1 MTSSQP
7 NTESHASE
15 QKAQAN
21 SAASLRKAL
30 SQCLIKDRF
39 RLSKRIAGACKINK
53 ESARNAV
60 FDEIALDIAKSM
72 MEVEQRSRHQPK
84 IEYPEILPVSQKKDD
99 IADAI
104 AHHQVVIVAGE
115 TGSGKTTQLPKICAE
130 LGRGKFGLIGHTQP
144 RRLAA
149 RSVANRIAE
158 EMETQLGDFVGYK
171 VRFNDQLS
179 ENTQI
184 KLMTDGILLAE
195 IQHDRFLNQY
205 DTIIIDEAH
214 ERSLNIDFI
223 LGYLKELL
231 PRRPDLKVIIT
242 SATIDPERF
251 SNHFGGAPIIE
262 VSGRTYPVETR
273 YRPLGGETEDD
284 RDQLEGIFDAVDEL
298 CDEGLGDILIFMN
311 GEREIRDTADALA
324 KRKLKDTEIVPLYA
338 RLSAGEQNKIFQPH
352 TGRRIV
358 LATNVAETSLTVP
371 GIKYVIDPGT
381 ARISRYSYRTKV
393 QRLPIEPVSQAS
405 ANQRKGRCGR
415 VQEGICIRLYSE
427 DDFNSRPEFTD
438 PEILRTN
445 LASVILQMTALGLGD
460 IEAFPFVEAPDKRN
474 ILDGVRLLEELGAI
488 NSNAKD
494 PKKRLTAVGKQLARL
509 PIDPRLARMVLE
521 APRLGCLKEVM
532 IIAAALSIQ
541 DPRERPSDK
550 QQSADDKH
558 RRFYHEDSDFLTFVN
573 LWNHIQKQQKALSGN
588 QFRRQCKDDYL
599 NYLRVREWQDVYF
612 QIHQS
617 MREMEFKLNSEPG
630 SYDAVHSAILTGLLS
645 HIGMKDQEKNEYHGA
660 RNARF
665 HIFPGSGLFKKQP
678 KWVMSAE
685 LVETSKLWGRIIA
698 KIQPEWIEPLAKHL
712 IKRSHSEPHWSK
724 KQAAV
729 MAYEKVMLYGIP
741 IVPKR
746 LVNYGNIDAS
756 VSREIFIRSAL
767 VEGDW
772 ETKHAFFKQNRKL
785 LLEVEELEHKSRR
798 RDILVDDEELFQ
810 FYDQRVGTEVVSGRH
825 FDTWWKQASKK
836 EPELLNFEKEMLFKG
851 DASHVTDLDYPN
863 FWHQN
868 GLKLKLSYQFEPGD
882 DSDGVTV
889 HIPLPILNQIDPA
902 GFDWQIP
909 GLRHELVVSLIKSL
923 PKTLRKNF
931 VPAPNYADAFLSR
944 VTAMEMPLL
953 DALEKELR
961 RMTGATVLREDWKL
975 DQVPDHLKVTFRA
988 VDERNRKL
996 KEHKDLHEL
1005 KESLKEK
1012 VQETL
1017 SKVADDDIEQQGLHT
1032 WSFGELPQVYQQKR
1046 GGYQVKAFPALVD
1059 NKDSVEIKL
1068 YETEQEQI
1076 SAMQAGQRRLILL
1089 NVPSPIKYL
1098 HANLPNKSKLGL
1110 YFNPYGKV
1118 LDLIDDCIACG
1129 VDKLIEERGGLVWE
1143 PEKFE
1148 ALKEHVRAE
1157 LGDTVVDIAK
1167 QVETILTTAFNINK
1181 KLKGKIDFTMAF
1193 ALSDIKAQIE
1203 GLIFKGFATECGWKR
1218 LPDILR
1224 YMKAIER
1231 RMEKLPIDPNKDRL
1245 HMLKIESVVKD
1256 YKELLNKIPKGLAV
1270 PENVKEIRWMIE
1282 ELRVSFFAQQLGTP
1296 YPVSDKRVKNA
1307 IEAC

>member
-7 NTESHASE
+7 TPDSA
-15 QKAQAN
+15 AQPKAN
-21 SAASLRKAL
+21 SAASLKKAL
-30 SQCLIKDRF
+30 GECLIKDRF
-39 RLSKRIAGACKINK
+39 RFSKRIDGASKIKN

-60 FDEIALDIAKSM
+60 FDEIALDIAQSM
-72 MEVEQRSRHQPK
+72 MVVEQRKQQMPK
-84 IEYPEILPVSQKKDD
+84 IEYPALLPVSQKRDD
-99 IADAI
+99 IAQAI

-130 LGRGKFGLIGHTQP
+130 LGRGKYGLIGHTQP

-158 EMETQLGDFVGYK
+158 EMETELGGFVGYK
-171 VRFNDQLS
+171 VRFTDQIS
-179 ENTQI
+179 DQTQI

-195 IQHDRFLNQY
+195 IQNDRFLNQY

-223 LGYLKELL
+223 LGYLKQLL

-251 SNHFGGAPIIE
+251 SKHFSNAPIIE
-262 VSGRTYPVETR
+262 VSGRTYPVEVR
-273 YRPLGGETEDD
+273 YRPLAGDDDSESD
-284 RDQLEGIFDAVDEL
+284 RDQLEGIFQAVDEL

-311 GEREIRDTADALA
+311 GEREIRDTADALS
-324 KRKLKDTEIVPLYA
+324 KRNLRDTEIVPLYA

-352 TGRRIV
+352 AGRRIV

-393 QRLPIEPVSQAS
+393 QRLPIEPISQAS

-415 VQEGICIRLYSE
+415 TEEGICIRLYSE
-427 DDFNSRPEFTD
+427 EDFLSRPEFTD

-474 ILDGVRLLEELGAI
+474 IQDGVRLLEELGAI
-488 NSNAKD
+488 NDQIKD
-494 PKKRLTAVGKQLARL
+494 PKKRLTESGKQLARL

-521 APRLGCLKEVM
+521 ASKLGCLKEVM
-532 IIAAALSIQ
+532 IIASALSIQ

-558 RRFYHEDSDFLTFVN
+558 RRFNHEDSDFLTLVN
-573 LWNHIQKQQKALSGN
+573 LWHYIGQQQKALTSN
-588 QFRRQCKDDYL
+588 QFRRQCKLDYL
-599 NYLRVREWQDVYF
+599 NYLRVREWQDVYT
-612 QIHQS
+612 QLHQS
-617 MREMEFKLNSEPG
+617 TREMGFKLNDEPG
-630 SYDAVHSAILTGLLS
+630 SYHAVHSAILVGLLS

-665 HIFPGSGLFKKQP
+665 NIFPASGLFKKQP

-685 LVETSKLWGRIIA
+685 LVETSKLWARVVA
-698 KIQPEWIEPLAKHL
+698 KIEPDWIEPLAKHL
-712 IKRSHSEPHWSK
+712 IKRSYSEPHWSK
-724 KQAAV
+724 KNAAV

-746 LVNYGNIDAS
+746 LVNYGTIDP
-756 VSREIFIRSAL
+756 VLSREIFIRSAL

-772 ETKHAFFKQNRKL
+772 ETKHAFFKQNRAL
-785 LLEVEELEHKSRR
+785 LAEVEELEHKSRR

-825 FDTWWKQASKK
+825 FDAWWKTASRKT
-836 EPELLNFEKEMLFKG
+836 PDLLSFEKEMLFKG
-851 DASHVTDLDYPN
+851 DASHITDLDYPN
-863 FWHQN
+863 FWHQGN
-868 GLKLKLSYQFEPGD
+868 LKLKLSYQFEPGEN
-882 DSDGVTV
+882 SDGVTV
-889 HIPLPILNQIDPA
+889 HIPLPILNQVEPH

-931 VPAPNYADAFLSR
+931 VPAPNYADAFLAR
-944 VTAMEMPLL
+944 VTPFEMPLL
-953 DALEKELR
+953 DAMEKELR
-961 RMTGATVLREDWKL
+961 RMTGVAVLREDWKL
-975 DQVPDHLKVTFRA
+975 DQLPAHLKITYRA
-988 VDERNRKL
+988 VDHRNRKL
-996 KEHKDLHEL
+996 NESCDLHEL

-1017 SKVADDDIEQQGLHT
+1017 SQVADDDIEQRDLHT
-1032 WSFGELPQVYQQKR
+1032 WSFGELPKVYQQKR
-1046 GGYQVKAFPALVD
+1046 GGFEVRAYPALVD
-1059 NKDSVEIKL
+1059 KKDSVEIKL
-1068 YETEQEQI
+1068 FETEQEQL
-1076 SAMQAGQRRLILL
+1076 SAMRAGQRRLILL

-1129 VDKLIEERGGLVWE
+1129 VDKLIEERGGMVWE
-1143 PEKFE
+1143 PQAFE

-1157 LGDTVVDIAK
+1157 LGDTVVEIAK
-1167 QVETILTTAFNINK
+1167 QVETILTTAYNINK
-1181 KLKGKIDFTMAF
+1181 RLKGKVDFTMAF
-1193 ALSDIKAQIE
+1193 ALSDVKAQIE
-1203 GLIFKGFATECGWKR
+1203 GLIFSGFATECGWKR

-1224 YMKAIER
+1224 YMLAIER
-1231 RMEKLPIDPNKDRL
+1231 RMEKLPVDPNKDRL
-1245 HMLKIESVVKD
+1245 HMLKIESVANK
-1256 YKELLNKIPKGLAV
+1256 YKELLNKIPKGMAI
-1270 PENVKEIRWMIE
+1270 PDNVREIRWMLE
-1282 ELRVSFFAQQLGTP
+1282 ELRVSYFAQQLGTP
-1296 YPVSDKRVKNA
+1296 YPVSDKRIINA

>member
-7 NTESHASE
+7 TPDSA
-15 QKAQAN
+15 AQPKAN
-21 SAASLRKAL
+21 SAASLKKAL
-30 SQCLIKDRF
+30 GECLIKDRF
-39 RLSKRIAGACKINK
+39 RFSKRIDGASRIKN

-60 FDEIALDIAKSM
+60 FDEIALDIAQSM
-72 MEVEQRSRHQPK
+72 MVVEQRKQQMPK
-84 IEYPEILPVSQKKDD
+84 IEYPALLPVSQKRDD
-99 IADAI
+99 IAQAI

-130 LGRGKFGLIGHTQP
+130 LGRGKYGLIGHTQP

-158 EMETQLGDFVGYK
+158 EMETELGGFVGYK
-171 VRFNDQLS
+171 VRFTDQIS
-179 ENTQI
+179 DQTQI

-195 IQHDRFLNQY
+195 IQNDRFLNQY

-223 LGYLKELL
+223 LGYLKQLL

-251 SNHFGGAPIIE
+251 SKHFSNAPIIE
-262 VSGRTYPVETR
+262 VSGRTYPVEVR
-273 YRPLGGETEDD
+273 YRPLVGDDDSESD
-284 RDQLEGIFDAVDEL
+284 RDQLEGIFQAVDEL

-311 GEREIRDTADALA
+311 GEREIRDTADALS
-324 KRKLKDTEIVPLYA
+324 KRNLRDTEIVPLYA

-352 TGRRIV
+352 AGRRIV

-393 QRLPIEPVSQAS
+393 QRLPIEPISQAS

-415 VQEGICIRLYSE
+415 TEEGICIRLYSE
-427 DDFNSRPEFTD
+427 EDFLSRPEFTD

-474 ILDGVRLLEELGAI
+474 IQDGVRLLEELGAI
-488 NSNAKD
+488 NDQIKD
-494 PKKRLTAVGKQLARL
+494 PKKRLTESGKQLARL

-521 APRLGCLKEVM
+521 APKLGCLKEVM
-532 IIAAALSIQ
+532 IIASALSIQ

-558 RRFYHEDSDFLTFVN
+558 RRFNHEDSDFLTLVN
-573 LWNHIQKQQKALSGN
+573 LWHYIGQQQKALTSN
-588 QFRRQCKDDYL
+588 QFRRQCKLDYL
-599 NYLRVREWQDVYF
+599 NYLRVREWQDVYT
-612 QIHQS
+612 QLHQS
-617 MREMEFKLNSEPG
+617 TREMGFKLNDEPG
-630 SYDAVHSAILTGLLS
+630 SYHAVHSAILVGLLS

-665 HIFPGSGLFKKQP
+665 NIFPASGLFKKQP

-685 LVETSKLWGRIIA
+685 LVETSKLWARVVA
-698 KIQPEWIEPLAKHL
+698 KIEPDWIEPLAKHL
-712 IKRSHSEPHWSK
+712 IKRSYSEPHWSK
-724 KQAAV
+724 KNAAV

-746 LVNYGNIDAS
+746 LVNYGTIDP
-756 VSREIFIRSAL
+756 VLSREIFIRSAL

-772 ETKHAFFKQNRKL
+772 ETKHAFFKQNRAL
-785 LLEVEELEHKSRR
+785 LAEVEELEHKSRR

-825 FDTWWKQASKK
+825 FDAWWKTASRKT
-836 EPELLNFEKEMLFKG
+836 PDLLSFEKEMLFKG
-851 DASHVTDLDYPN
+851 DASHITDLDYPN
-863 FWHQN
+863 FWHQGN
-868 GLKLKLSYQFEPGD
+868 LKLKLSYQFEPGEN
-882 DSDGVTV
+882 SDGVTV
-889 HIPLPILNQIDPA
+889 HIPLPILNQVEPH

-931 VPAPNYADAFLSR
+931 VPAPNYADAFLAR
-944 VTAMEMPLL
+944 VTPFEMPLL
-953 DALEKELR
+953 DAMEKELR
-961 RMTGATVLREDWKL
+961 RMTGVTVLREDWKL
-975 DQVPDHLKVTFRA
+975 DQLPAHLKITYRA
-988 VDERNRKL
+988 VDHRNRKL
-996 KEHKDLHEL
+996 NESCDLHEL

-1017 SKVADDDIEQQGLHT
+1017 SQVADDDIEQRDLHT
-1032 WSFGELPQVYQQKR
+1032 WSFGELPKVYQQKR
-1046 GGYQVKAFPALVD
+1046 GGFEVRAYPALVD
-1059 NKDSVEIKL
+1059 KKDSVEIKL
-1068 YETEQEQI
+1068 FETEQEQL
-1076 SAMQAGQRRLILL
+1076 SAMRAGQRRLILL

-1129 VDKLIEERGGLVWE
+1129 VDKLIEERGGMVWE
-1143 PEKFE
+1143 PQAFE

-1157 LGDTVVDIAK
+1157 LGDTVVEIAK
-1167 QVETILTTAFNINK
+1167 QVETILTTAYNINK
-1181 KLKGKIDFTMAF
+1181 RLKGKVDFTMAF
-1193 ALSDIKAQIE
+1193 ALSDVKAQIE
-1203 GLIFKGFATECGWKR
+1203 GLIFSGFATECGWKR

-1224 YMKAIER
+1224 YMRAIER
-1231 RMEKLPIDPNKDRL
+1231 RMEKLPVDPNKDRL
-1245 HMLKIESVVKD
+1245 HMLKIESVANK
-1256 YKELLNKIPKGLAV
+1256 YKELLNKIPKGMAI
-1270 PENVKEIRWMIE
+1270 PDNVREIRWMLE
-1282 ELRVSFFAQQLGTP
+1282 ELRVSYFAQQLGTP
-1296 YPVSDKRVKNA
+1296 YPVSDKRIINA

>member
-7 NTESHASE
+7 TPDSA
-15 QKAQAN
+15 AQPKAN
-21 SAASLRKAL
+21 SAASLKKAL
-30 SQCLIKDRF
+30 GECLIKDRF
-39 RLSKRIAGACKINK
+39 RFSKRIDGASRIKN

-60 FDEIALDIAKSM
+60 FDEIALDIAQSM
-72 MEVEQRSRHQPK
+72 MVVEQRKQQMPK
-84 IEYPEILPVSQKKDD
+84 IEYPALLPVSQKRDD
-99 IADAI
+99 IAKAI

-130 LGRGKFGLIGHTQP
+130 LGRGKYGLIGHTQP

-158 EMETQLGDFVGYK
+158 EMETELGSFVGYK
-171 VRFNDQLS
+171 VRFTDQIS
-179 ENTQI
+179 DQTQI

-195 IQHDRFLNQY
+195 IQNDRFLNQY

-223 LGYLKELL
+223 LGYLKQLL

-251 SNHFGGAPIIE
+251 SKHFSNAPIIE
-262 VSGRTYPVETR
+262 VSGRTYPVEVR
-273 YRPLGGETEDD
+273 YRPLAGDDDSESD
-284 RDQLEGIFDAVDEL
+284 RDQLEGIFQAVDEL

-311 GEREIRDTADALA
+311 GEREIRDTADALS
-324 KRKLKDTEIVPLYA
+324 KRNLRDTEIVPLYA

-352 TGRRIV
+352 AGRRIV

-393 QRLPIEPVSQAS
+393 QRLPIEPISQAS

-415 VQEGICIRLYSE
+415 TEEGICIRLYSE
-427 DDFNSRPEFTD
+427 EDFLSRPEFTD

-474 ILDGVRLLEELGAI
+474 IQDGVRLLEELGAI
-488 NSNAKD
+488 NDQIKD
-494 PKKRLTAVGKQLARL
+494 PKKRLTESGKQLARL

-521 APRLGCLKEVM
+521 ASKFGCLKEVM
-532 IIAAALSIQ
+532 IIASALSIQ

-550 QQSADDKH
+550 QQASDEKH
-558 RRFYHEDSDFLTFVN
+558 RRFNHEDSDFLTLVN
-573 LWNHIQKQQKALSGN
+573 LWHYIGQQQKALTSN
-588 QFRRQCKDDYL
+588 QFRRQCKLDYL
-599 NYLRVREWQDVYF
+599 NYLRVREWQDVYT
-612 QIHQS
+612 QLHQS
-617 MREMEFKLNSEPG
+617 TREMGFKLNDEPG
-630 SYDAVHSAILTGLLS
+630 SYHAVHSAILVGLLS

-665 HIFPGSGLFKKQP
+665 NIFPASGLFKKQP

-685 LVETSKLWGRIIA
+685 LVETSKLWARVVA
-698 KIQPEWIEPLAKHL
+698 KIEPDWIEPLAQHL
-712 IKRSHSEPHWSK
+712 IKRSYSEPHWSK
-724 KQAAV
+724 KNAAV

-746 LVNYGNIDAS
+746 LVNYGNIDP
-756 VSREIFIRSAL
+756 VLSREIFIRSAL

-772 ETKHAFFKQNRKL
+772 ETKHAFFKQNRAL
-785 LLEVEELEHKSRR
+785 LAEVEELEHKSRR

-825 FDTWWKQASKK
+825 FDAWWKTASRKT
-836 EPELLNFEKEMLFKG
+836 PDLLSFEKEMLFKG
-851 DASHVTDLDYPN
+851 DASHITDLDYPN
-863 FWHQN
+863 FWHQGN
-868 GLKLKLSYQFEPGD
+868 LKLKLSYQFEPGEN
-882 DSDGVTV
+882 SDGVTV
-889 HIPLPILNQIDPA
+889 HIPLPILNQVEPH

-931 VPAPNYADAFLSR
+931 VPAPNYADAFLAR
-944 VTAMEMPLL
+944 VTPFEMPLL
-953 DALEKELR
+953 DAMEKELR
-961 RMTGATVLREDWKL
+961 RMTGVTVLREDWKL
-975 DQVPDHLKVTFRA
+975 DQLPAHLKITYRA
-988 VDERNRKL
+988 VDHRNRKL
-996 KEHKDLHEL
+996 NENCDLHEL

-1017 SKVADDDIEQQGLHT
+1017 SQVADDDIEQRDLHT
-1032 WSFGELPQVYQQKR
+1032 WSFGELPKVYQQKR
-1046 GGYQVKAFPALVD
+1046 GGFEVRAYPALVD
-1059 NKDSVEIKL
+1059 KKDSVEIKL
-1068 YETEQEQI
+1068 FETEQEQL
-1076 SAMQAGQRRLILL
+1076 SAMRAGQRRLILL

-1129 VDKLIEERGGLVWE
+1129 VDKLIEERGGMVWE
-1143 PEKFE
+1143 PQAFE

-1157 LGDTVVDIAK
+1157 LGDTVVEIAK
-1167 QVETILTTAFNINK
+1167 QVETILTTAYNINK
-1181 KLKGKIDFTMAF
+1181 RLKGKVDFTMAF
-1193 ALSDIKAQIE
+1193 ALSDVKAQIE
-1203 GLIFKGFATECGWKR
+1203 GLIFSGFATECGWKR

-1224 YMKAIER
+1224 YMRAIER
-1231 RMEKLPIDPNKDRL
+1231 RMEKLPVDPNKDRL
-1245 HMLKIESVVKD
+1245 HMLKIESVANK
-1256 YKELLNKIPKGLAV
+1256 YKELLNKIPKGMAI
-1270 PENVKEIRWMIE
+1270 PDNVREIRWMLE
-1282 ELRVSFFAQQLGTP
+1282 ELRVSYFAQQLGTP
-1296 YPVSDKRVKNA
+1296 YPVSDKRIINA

>member
-39 RLSKRIAGACKINK
+39 RLSKRIAGASKINK

-72 MEVEQRSRHQPK
+72 MEVEQRSRYQPK

-171 VRFNDQLS
+171 VRFNDQIS

-521 APRLGCLKEVM
+521 APRFGCLKEVM

-573 LWNHIQKQQKALSGN
+573 VWNHIQKQQKALSGN

-810 FYDQRVGTEVVSGRH
+810 FYDQRVGTEVVSGRY

-1076 SAMQAGQRRLILL
+1076 SAMKAGQRRLILL

-1129 VDKLIEERGGLVWE
+1129 VDKLIEEQGGLVWE

>member
-1129 VDKLIEERGGLVWE
+1129 VDKLIEEQGGLVWE

>member
-39 RLSKRIAGACKINK
+39 RLSKRIAGASKINK

-72 MEVEQRSRHQPK
+72 MEVEQRSRYQPK

-171 VRFNDQLS
+171 VRFNDQIS

-521 APRLGCLKEVM
+521 APRFGCLKEVM

-665 HIFPGSGLFKKQP
+665 HIFPSSGLFKKQP

-1076 SAMQAGQRRLILL
+1076 SAMKAGQRRLILL

-1129 VDKLIEERGGLVWE
+1129 VDKLIEEQGGLVWE

>member
-7 NTESHASE
+7 TPDSA
-15 QKAQAN
+15 AQPKAN
-21 SAASLRKAL
+21 SAASLKKAL
-30 SQCLIKDRF
+30 GECLIKDRF
-39 RLSKRIAGACKINK
+39 RFSKRIDGASKIKN

-60 FDEIALDIAKSM
+60 FDEIALDIAQSM
-72 MEVEQRSRHQPK
+72 MVVEQRKQQMPK
-84 IEYPEILPVSQKKDD
+84 IEYPALLPVSQKRDD
-99 IADAI
+99 IAKAI

-130 LGRGKFGLIGHTQP
+130 LGRGKYGLIGHTQP

-158 EMETQLGDFVGYK
+158 EMETELGGFVGYK
-171 VRFNDQLS
+171 VRFTDQIS
-179 ENTQI
+179 DQTQI

-195 IQHDRFLNQY
+195 IQNDRFLNQY

-223 LGYLKELL
+223 LGYLKQLL

-251 SNHFGGAPIIE
+251 SKHFSNAPIIE
-262 VSGRTYPVETR
+262 VSGRTYPVEVR
-273 YRPLGGETEDD
+273 YRPLAGDDDSESD
-284 RDQLEGIFDAVDEL
+284 RDQLEGIFQAVDEL
-298 CDEGLGDILIFMN
+298 CDEGGLGDILIFMN
-311 GEREIRDTADALA
+311 GEREIRDTADALS
-324 KRKLKDTEIVPLYA
+324 KRNLRDTEIVPLYA

-352 TGRRIV
+352 AGRRIV

-393 QRLPIEPVSQAS
+393 QRLPIEPISQAS

-415 VQEGICIRLYSE
+415 TEEGICIRLYSE
-427 DDFNSRPEFTD
+427 EDFLSRPEFTD

-474 ILDGVRLLEELGAI
+474 IQDGVRLLEELGAI
-488 NSNAKD
+488 NDQIKD
-494 PKKRLTAVGKQLARL
+494 PKKRLTESGKQLARL

-521 APRLGCLKEVM
+521 ASKLGCLKEVM
-532 IIAAALSIQ
+532 IIASALSIQ

-550 QQSADDKH
+550 QQASDEKH
-558 RRFYHEDSDFLTFVN
+558 RRFNHEDSDFLTLVN
-573 LWNHIQKQQKALSGN
+573 LWHYIGQQQKALTSN
-588 QFRRQCKDDYL
+588 QFRRQCKLDYL
-599 NYLRVREWQDVYF
+599 NYLRVREWQDVYT
-612 QIHQS
+612 QLHQS
-617 MREMEFKLNSEPG
+617 TREMGFKLNDEPG
-630 SYDAVHSAILTGLLS
+630 SYHAVHSAILVGLLS

-665 HIFPGSGLFKKQP
+665 NIFPASGLFKKQP

-685 LVETSKLWGRIIA
+685 LVETSKLWARVVA
-698 KIQPEWIEPLAKHL
+698 KIEPDWIEPLAQHL
-712 IKRSHSEPHWSK
+712 IKRSYSEPHWSK
-724 KQAAV
+724 KNAAV

-746 LVNYGNIDAS
+746 LVNYGTIDP
-756 VSREIFIRSAL
+756 VLSREIFIRSAL

-772 ETKHAFFKQNRKL
+772 ETKHAFFKQNRAL
-785 LLEVEELEHKSRR
+785 LAEVEELEHKSRR

-825 FDTWWKQASKK
+825 FDAWWKTASRKT
-836 EPELLNFEKEMLFKG
+836 PDLLSFEKEMLFKG
-851 DASHVTDLDYPN
+851 DASHITDLDYPN
-863 FWHQN
+863 FWHQGN
-868 GLKLKLSYQFEPGD
+868 LKLKLSYQFEPGEN
-882 DSDGVTV
+882 SDGVTV
-889 HIPLPILNQIDPA
+889 HIPLPILNQVEPH

-931 VPAPNYADAFLSR
+931 VPAPNYADAFLAR
-944 VTAMEMPLL
+944 VTPFEMPLL
-953 DALEKELR
+953 DAMEKELR
-961 RMTGATVLREDWKL
+961 RMTGVTVLREDWKL
-975 DQVPDHLKVTFRA
+975 DQLPAHLKITYRA
-988 VDERNRKL
+988 VDHRNRKL
-996 KEHKDLHEL
+996 NENCDLHEL

-1017 SKVADDDIEQQGLHT
+1017 SQVADDDIEQRDLHT
-1032 WSFGELPQVYQQKR
+1032 WSFGELPKVYQQKR
-1046 GGYQVKAFPALVD
+1046 GGFEVRAYPALVD
-1059 NKDSVEIKL
+1059 KKDSVEIKL
-1068 YETEQEQI
+1068 FETEQEQLG
-1076 SAMQAGQRRLILL
+1076 AMRAGQRRLILL

-1129 VDKLIEERGGLVWE
+1129 VDKLIEERGGMVWE
-1143 PEKFE
+1143 PQAFE

-1157 LGDTVVDIAK
+1157 LGDTVVEIAK
-1167 QVETILTTAFNINK
+1167 QVETILTTAYNINK
-1181 KLKGKIDFTMAF
+1181 RLKGKVDFTMAF
-1193 ALSDIKAQIE
+1193 ALSDVKAQIE
-1203 GLIFKGFATECGWKR
+1203 GLIFSGFATECGWKR

-1224 YMKAIER
+1224 YMRAIER
-1231 RMEKLPIDPNKDRL
+1231 RMEKLPVDPNKDRL
-1245 HMLKIESVVKD
+1245 HMLKIESVANK
-1256 YKELLNKIPKGLAV
+1256 YKELLNKIPKGMAI
-1270 PENVKEIRWMIE
+1270 PDNVREIRWMLE
-1282 ELRVSFFAQQLGTP
+1282 ELRVSYFAQQLGTP
-1296 YPVSDKRVKNA
+1296 YPVSDKRIINA

>member
-7 NTESHASE
+7 TPDSA
-15 QKAQAN
+15 AQPKAN
-21 SAASLRKAL
+21 SAASLKKAL
-30 SQCLIKDRF
+30 GECLIKDRF
-39 RLSKRIAGACKINK
+39 RFSKRIDGASKIKN

-60 FDEIALDIAKSM
+60 FDEIALDIAQSM
-72 MEVEQRSRHQPK
+72 MVVEQRKQQMPK
-84 IEYPEILPVSQKKDD
+84 IEYPALLPVSQKRDD
-99 IADAI
+99 IAQAI

-115 TGSGKTTQLPKICAE
+115 SRSGKTTQLPKICAE
-130 LGRGKFGLIGHTQP
+130 LGRGKYGLIGHTQP

-158 EMETQLGDFVGYK
+158 EMETELGGFVGYK
-171 VRFNDQLS
+171 VRFTDQIS
-179 ENTQI
+179 DQTQI

-195 IQHDRFLNQY
+195 IQNDRFLNQY

-223 LGYLKELL
+223 LGYLKQLL

-251 SNHFGGAPIIE
+251 SKHFSNAPIIE
-262 VSGRTYPVETR
+262 VSGRTYPVEVR
-273 YRPLGGETEDD
+273 YRPLAGDDDSESD
-284 RDQLEGIFDAVDEL
+284 RDQLEGIFQAVDEL

-311 GEREIRDTADALA
+311 GEREIRDTADALS
-324 KRKLKDTEIVPLYA
+324 KRNLRDTEIVPLYA

-352 TGRRIV
+352 AGRRIV

-393 QRLPIEPVSQAS
+393 QRLPIEPISQAS

-415 VQEGICIRLYSE
+415 TEEGICIRLYSE
-427 DDFNSRPEFTD
+427 EDFLSRPEFTD

-474 ILDGVRLLEELGAI
+474 IQDGVRLLEELGAI
-488 NSNAKD
+488 NDQIKD
-494 PKKRLTAVGKQLARL
+494 PKKRLTESGKQLARL

-521 APRLGCLKEVM
+521 ASKLGCLKEVM
-532 IIAAALSIQ
+532 IIASALSIQ

-558 RRFYHEDSDFLTFVN
+558 RRFNHEDSDFLTLVN
-573 LWNHIQKQQKALSGN
+573 LWHYIGQQQKALTSN
-588 QFRRQCKDDYL
+588 QFRRQCKLDYL
-599 NYLRVREWQDVYF
+599 NYLRVREWQDVYT
-612 QIHQS
+612 QLHQS
-617 MREMEFKLNSEPG
+617 TREMGFKLNDEPG
-630 SYDAVHSAILTGLLS
+630 SYHAVHSAILVGLLS

-665 HIFPGSGLFKKQP
+665 NIFPASGLFKKQP

-685 LVETSKLWGRIIA
+685 LVETSKLWARVVA
-698 KIQPEWIEPLAKHL
+698 KIEPDWIEPLAKHL
-712 IKRSHSEPHWSK
+712 SKRSYSEPHWSK
-724 KQAAV
+724 KNAAV

-746 LVNYGNIDAS
+746 LVNYGTIDP
-756 VSREIFIRSAL
+756 VLSREIFIRSAL

-772 ETKHAFFKQNRKL
+772 ETKHAFFKQNRAL
-785 LLEVEELEHKSRR
+785 LAEVEELEHKSRR

-825 FDTWWKQASKK
+825 FDAWWKTASRKT
-836 EPELLNFEKEMLFKG
+836 PDLLSFEKEMLFKG
-851 DASHVTDLDYPN
+851 DASHITDLDYPN
-863 FWHQN
+863 FWHQGN
-868 GLKLKLSYQFEPGD
+868 LKLKLSYQFEPGEN
-882 DSDGVTV
+882 SDGVTV
-889 HIPLPILNQIDPA
+889 HIPLPILNQVEPH

-931 VPAPNYADAFLSR
+931 VPAPNYADAFLAR
-944 VTAMEMPLL
+944 VTPFEMPLL
-953 DALEKELR
+953 DAMEKELR
-961 RMTGATVLREDWKL
+961 RMTGVTVLREDWKL
-975 DQVPDHLKVTFRA
+975 DQLPAHLKITYRA
-988 VDERNRKL
+988 VDHRNRKL
-996 KEHKDLHEL
+996 NESCDLHEL

-1017 SKVADDDIEQQGLHT
+1017 SQVADDDIEQRDLHT
-1032 WSFGELPQVYQQKR
+1032 WSFGELPKVYQQKR
-1046 GGYQVKAFPALVD
+1046 GGFEVRAYPALVD
-1059 NKDSVEIKL
+1059 KKDSVEIKL
-1068 YETEQEQI
+1068 FETEQEQL
-1076 SAMQAGQRRLILL
+1076 SAMRAGQRRLILL

-1129 VDKLIEERGGLVWE
+1129 VDKLIEERGGMVWE
-1143 PEKFE
+1143 PQAFE

-1157 LGDTVVDIAK
+1157 LGDTVVEIAK
-1167 QVETILTTAFNINK
+1167 QVETILTTAYNINK
-1181 KLKGKIDFTMAF
+1181 RLKGKVDFTMAF
-1193 ALSDIKAQIE
+1193 ALSDVKAQIE
-1203 GLIFKGFATECGWKR
+1203 GLIFSGFATECGWKR

-1224 YMKAIER
+1224 YMRAIER
-1231 RMEKLPIDPNKDRL
+1231 RMEKLPVDPNKDRL
-1245 HMLKIESVVKD
+1245 HMLKIESVANK
-1256 YKELLNKIPKGLAV
+1256 YKELLNKIPKGMAI
-1270 PENVKEIRWMIE
+1270 PDNVREIRWMLE
-1282 ELRVSFFAQQLGTP
+1282 ELRVSYFAQQLGTP
-1296 YPVSDKRVKNA
+1296 YPVSDKRIINA